1 MTSSVCVLL
10 SCLLLVVQGSAGM
23 DSDQQIEQVVS
34 KMMAAKMGE
43 LEEKVQEMRAEMME
57 KDREMEVMREEMQE
71 KVDVIR
77 EAMEEKD
84 NKVKKQL
91 DVLEA
96 RNTELTSKLRE
107 VEQKSLRDLPYVLTC
122 AFQSSWYT
130 PGATITYERLTVD
143 YNNSDK
149 PGGGDGRMDIST
161 GLFTALTPGH
171 YTVTYSGFAE
181 VGPGEGV
188 YFQLRKNGVD
198 VGSEW
203 DSFSSGP
210 HR

>member
-1 MTSSVCVLL
+1 MFVA
-10 SCLLLVVQGSAGM
+10 QGSAGM
-23 DSDQQIEQVVS
+23 DSDQQIEQMVS
-34 KMMAAKMGE
+34 KMMAAKIGE
-43 LEEKVQEMRAEMME
+43 VQEKVQEMRAEMME

-149 PGGGDGRMDIST
+149 PGGVTVGWIFPPACSPPSPPATTPSPTVGLPRWVLERGST
-161 GLFTALTPGH
+161 
-171 YTVTYSGFAE
+171 
-181 VGPGEGV
+181 
-188 YFQLRKNGVD
+188 
-198 VGSEW
+198 
-203 DSFSSGP
+203 SS
-210 HR
+210 